1 MQDHKLLEEKYAL
14 LLPHLDEKSKRLYL
28 ASESIGIGRGGISK
42 TAKLTGF
49 SRVTLTA
56 GIKELRST
64 DVKNQDIKSIRK
76 AGGGRKKSV
85 VKESGLI
92 ETVLKMVNPYTVGD
106 PMNMLLWTSKST
118 RKLSAE
124 LKKQGYDVS
133 YNVVNRILSSEGFSL
148 QGNKKVDEGGEHE
161 DRDAQFA
168 YINKVATEFAAS
180 KDPVISVDCKKKE
193 LVGNYKNSGQEWYP
207 KGEAPAVKVY
217 DFVDKE
223 LGKAV
228 PYGVYDI
235 EQNQG
240 WVSVG
245 VNHDTA
251 KFAVSTI
258 RNWWHE
264 MGKELYRNSKRLL
277 ITADGGGSN
286 STRSRLWKSELQ
298 LLSNELNMEIVVSHF
313 PPGTSKWNK
322 IEHKMF
328 SFISMNWRAKPLINL
343 EVIVKLISGTTTS
356 KGLLIKSKID
366 EGVYEKGIKIT
377 DEELS
382 KIKIK
387 QNDFHG
393 EWNYSIVPN
402 V

>member
-1 MQDHKLLEEKYAL
+1 MHDDTLLEKKYNL

-28 ASESIGIGRGGISK
+28 ASESIGLGRGGISK

-56 GIKELRST
+56 GIKELYSADSKRADS
-64 DVKNQDIKSIRK
+64 KGIRK
-76 AGGGRKKSV
+76 PGGGRKKSID
-85 VKESGLI
+85 KEPGLVDA
-92 ETVLKMVNPYTVGD
+92 VLEMVSPHTVGD
-106 PMNMLLWTSKST
+106 PMNNLLWTSKST
-118 RKLSAE
+118 RKLSEE
-124 LKKQGYDVS
+124 LKKRGYKVS
-133 YNVVNRILSSEGFSL
+133 YNVVNRILSSEGFSM
-148 QGNKKVDEGGEHE
+148 QGNKKVDEGGNHE
-161 DRDAQFA
+161 DRDAQFE
-168 YINKVATEFAAS
+168 YINKTVTEFIAS

-193 LVGNYKNSGQEWYP
+193 QVGNYKNPGREWYP

-217 DFVDKE
+217 DFVDKK

-245 VNHDTA
+245 VNYDTA

-258 RNWWHE
+258 RNWWYE
-264 MGKELYRNSKRLL
+264 MGVKLYGDSKRLL

-286 STRSRLWKSELQ
+286 STRSRLWKTELQ
-298 LLSNELNMEIVVSHF
+298 LLANELDMEITVSHF

-328 SFISMNWRAKPLINL
+328 SYISMNWRAKPLINL
-343 EVIVKLISGTTTS
+343 QVIVNLIAGTTTS

-366 EGVYEKGIKIT
+366 EGLYEKGIKIT

-382 KIKIK
+382 KIKINK
-387 QNDFHG
+387 NDFHG
-393 EWNYSIVPN
+393 EWNYSIVSN
-402 V
+402 L